1 VDPIWLPTRRGDFM
15 VLAISLIKAVPDREK
30 VVYRSLK
37 EVDGVKNL
45 YHIFGD
51 HDLLL
56 ILEAES
62 RIELMKLLNYIEEIS
77 FVNSVKI
84 LLVAPTDRHA
94 INACNLG
101 NVPSNAGKGE
111 RYKCLP

>member
-1 VDPIWLPTRRGDFM
+1 M
-15 VLAISLIKAVPDREK
+15 VLAFSLIKATPDREK
-30 VVYRSLK
+30 AVYRAIK

-62 RIELMKLLNYIEEIS
+62 SSQLRDILDNMEKIR
-77 FVNSVKI
+77 FVIDVKTI
-84 LLVAPTDRHA
+84 LVASTGRPE
-94 INACNLG
+94 IIACISRNT
-101 NVPSNAGKGE
+101 PSTAARGGLC
-111 RYKCLP
+111 KCLH

>member
-1 VDPIWLPTRRGDFM
+1 M
-15 VLAISLIKAVPDREK
+15 VLAFSLIKVSPDREK
-30 VVYRSLK
+30 AVYRDLK

-62 RIELMKLLNYIEEIS
+62 SSQLREVLDNMEKIR
-77 FVNSVKI
+77 FVVDVKTI
-84 LLVAPTDRHA
+84 LVAKTGMPE
-94 INACNLG
+94 INACISRTAPPTALSG
-101 NVPSNAGKGE
+101 GFC
-111 RYKCLP
+111 KCLH